1 MIACYFPLKKVAAC
15 FSFLIISAAVFAQ
28 QNENL
33 VKFVNP
39 FIGTGGHGHTY
50 PGATMPHGMM
60 QLSPDT
66 RLTGWDGCGGY
77 HYSDSFIYGFTHTHL
92 SGTGVSD
99 YGDILLMPMGE
110 NPSPLN
116 MVYGS
121 TFSHKREVA
130 SPGYYGVHLNDDDI
144 DVELTTT
151 ERAGM
156 HHYTFNKEGLN
167 NVILDLVHRDEVL
180 ESFLKIENDHTISGL
195 RRSKAWALNQYVY
208 FVIEFSRPFTKKG
221 IWENDKVVPSTQTF
235 AEGKSIKSYFTF
247 DTNANK
253 ELYIKIGISA
263 VDVDGARKNLN
274 SEIPGWDFNSVKKA
288 GEQKWNENLSSILVK
303 GDEAKKTIFYTSLYH
318 TAIVPNVYM
327 DADHRYRGMD
337 DKIHVAEGFT
347 YYSVF
352 SLWDTYRAAHPLYT
366 IIDKE
371 RDLDYIKTFLKQYE
385 QGGRLP
391 VWELAANETEC
402 MIGYHS
408 VPVIVD
414 AYIKGITNFDTKLAL
429 KAMIHSAGLKHFGL
443 ADYMKKGLIE
453 STDEQESVSRT
464 LEYAYDDWCISLFAR
479 AIGNKI
485 VADSFLVR
493 AHNYKNL
500 LDPQT
505 GLMRPRKNG
514 DWLSPFEPREVNS
527 NYTEANAWQYSFYMP
542 QDIGGYL
549 NLIGGKLNLEKKL
562 DQLFSTSSQTTGR
575 VQSDITGLIGQYAH
589 GNEPSHHISY
599 LYNYASRPDKTQEK
613 IHQIMNEFYKNDPDG
628 LIGNEDCG
636 QMSAWY
642 VMSAMGIYAV
652 TPGLSFYDFGTPAF
666 DEIKLRQPAG
676 YFTIEAPG
684 LNKNNFYVASVKL
697 SGLYAKPQQ
706 VVQLQQEDIKAG
718 NRLEFTMLGTKTT
731 LPSAIENM
739 RKENTLPAAVFV
751 INPVIHGGGIS
762 FRENRTIP
770 ISCSKKNVKIF
781 FTTDGTTPGLK
792 SALYVKPINLNRSI
806 TINAI
811 AIDEQGNKSKI
822 TTAVYHKMANAWSI
836 KLNTEFEPLYNAG
849 GAEGLIDGIYG
860 DANWRRGN
868 WQGYQN
874 ADVDV
879 VIDLKK
885 KQFVNLVT
893 ANFLQ
898 DTPAWIVMPASVTA
912 ELSLDGIN
920 YFSSNKVLSDV
931 AVTDLNAATH
941 KLNLNF
947 KSIQARYVR
956 LHAKQFGLL
965 PAWHESAGANTHIF
979 IDEIEIK

>member
-1 MIACYFPLKKVAAC
+1 MNHLIFKKSIL
-15 FSFLIISAAVFAQ
+15 FFLFFFIIMFHASAQ
-28 QNENL
+28 QTESL
-33 VKFVNP
+33 VNYVNP

-66 RLTGWDGCGGY
+66 RLTGWDGCSGY
-77 HYSDSFIYGFTHTHL
+77 HYSDSFIFGFTHTHL

-99 YGDILLMPMGE
+99 YGDILLMPMSD

-121 TFSHKREVA
+121 AFSHMREEA
-130 SPGYYGVHLNDDDI
+130 SPGYYKVHLDDDDI

-156 HHYTFNKEGLN
+156 HHYTFNKPGLN

-180 ESFLKIENDHTISGL
+180 ESSLKIENDHTISGL
-195 RRSKAWALNQYVY
+195 RRSKAWASNQYVY
-208 FVIEFSRPFTKKG
+208 FVIEFSRPFIKKG
-221 IWENDKVVPSTQTF
+221 IWENDTAVLTPKTF
-235 AEGKSIKSYFTF
+235 TEGKSIKAYFTF
-247 DTNANK
+247 DTKTNK
-253 ELYIKIGISA
+253 DLYIKIGISA
-263 VDVDGARKNLN
+263 VDAEGARKNLE
-274 SEIPGWDFNSVKKA
+274 SEIPGWDFNNVKKA

-337 DKIHVAEGFT
+337 NEIHVAEGFT

-414 AYIKGITNFDTKLAL
+414 AYMKGITNFDTKLAL
-429 KAMIHSAGLKHFGL
+429 QAMIHSATLKHFGL
-443 ADYMKKGLIE
+443 DAYMDKGLIE

-464 LEYAYDDWCISLFAR
+464 LEYAFDDWCIASFAK
-479 AIGNKI
+479 ATGSKV
-485 VADSFLVR
+485 VADSFYNR
-493 AHNYKNL
+493 SQNYKNV

-549 NLIGGKLNLEKKL
+549 KLIGGKLNLEKKL
-562 DQLFSTSSQTTGR
+562 DELFSTSSQTTGR

-599 LYNYASRPDKTQEK
+599 LYNYAGRPDKTQEK
-613 IHQIMNEFYKNDPDG
+613 IHQIMKEFYKNDPDG

-652 TPGLSFYDFGTPAF
+652 TPGLPFYDFGTPAF
-666 DEIKLRQPAG
+666 EEIKLRQPGG
-676 YFTIEAPG
+676 YFTIAAPG
-684 LNKNNFYVASVKL
+684 LNKKNFYVSAVKL

-706 VVQLQQEDIKAG
+706 VVQLQHEDIKAG
-718 NRLEFTMLGTKTT
+718 NRLEFTMLGTKT
-731 LPSAIENM
+731 LWPAAIENM
-739 RKENTLPAAVFV
+739 QQENTLPAAGFV
-751 INPVIHGGGIS
+751 INPVIRGGGIS
-762 FRENRTIP
+762 FQD
-770 ISCSKKNVKIF
+770 KKTVSITCAQRNVNIF
-781 FTTDGTTPGLK
+781 FTTDGSQPGLK
-792 SALYVKPINLNRSI
+792 STLYTNPLNFNSSVI
-806 TINAI
+806 INAI
-811 AIDEQGNKSKI
+811 AVDEQGNKSKI
-822 TTAVYHKMANAWSI
+822 TTAIYRKLAHDWSI
-836 KLNTEFEPLYNAG
+836 KLNTVFEPLYNAG

-868 WQGYQN
+868 WQGYQG

-898 DTPAWIVMPASVTA
+898 DTPAWIVMPAKVTA
-912 ELSLDGIN
+912 ELSNDGKD
-920 YFSSNKVLSDV
+920 YFTAKTAISVV
-931 AVTDLNAATH
+931 PVTDLNSGTH
-941 KLNLNF
+941 KVTLNF
-947 KSIQARYVR
+947 NNVQARYVR
-956 LHAKQFGLL
+956 LHASQFGLL
-965 PAWHESAGANTHIF
+965 PDCHESAGAKTHIF
-979 IDEIEIK
+979 IDEIEVK